1 MLVTAPLNDRP
12 LHMSELKE
20 QELHVQACAS
30 DACFRNLFEH
40 AEVGVLLA
48 DSGIRF
54 IDANP
59 SACKMLGY
67 SRDELSRLGAS
78 DIFVQAEARD
88 VAPALAA
95 TGSAALQFQEQQL
108 RRKDGLFFSVDAMSI
123 GSPDGSLLSIFREV
137 GRVQASRESL
147 AAIVDASF
155 DAVFDEDLNGI
166 VTSWNAGAQDIFGY
180 RADEIVGTS
189 VTRLIPDDRKHEK
202 DIILDKLRRGEH
214 VDYLETVRR
223 TKAGQL
229 IDVSIAVS
237 PIRDDHGRIAG
248 AAKIVRHIK
257 ALEKQTRDVERISRL
272 YASLSQIN
280 QAIVLTSNPEALFA
294 RICEAL
300 VDRGA
305 FRMAWVGWFDPQ
317 TARLVPVAVAGRD
330 DGYMQ
335 SIEVYGDDRA
345 EGRGPS
351 GRAFRSGEPHIIGDI
366 STDPD
371 MRPWLAEATRRGFR
385 SSAAFPIRVA
395 GKVRGVLT
403 VHAGVKDFFQNEEV
417 GLLEE
422 AARDISFGLDSYDRE
437 DARRK
442 VEAAARSERAFSDAI
457 IESTPGIL
465 YLYDEHGQFLRW
477 NRSFETVTGYAAH
490 EIERMHPSEFFCD
503 RDRPLLT
510 ARINEVFEQGDAS
523 VEAPLLAKSGK
534 VTPYYLT
541 GRRIVFEDKTC
552 LVGVGIDI
560 SERIR
565 VEQALRELNESLERK
580 VAERTADLEI
590 ALARAKAADQIKSA
604 FLASMSHELR
614 TPLNSIIGFSGIM
627 LQGLAGDLNAEQT
640 KQLGLVRGSARHL
653 LALIN
658 DVLDI
663 SKIEAGELEVRLKA
677 FDLKAS
683 IGRIV
688 ASVMPM
694 AEKKGLV
701 LSADFRDLPDDFVS
715 DQRRVEQMLLNLLSN
730 AIKFTEQGTVKL
742 SAEISSEVAGRV
754 GPALL
759 VRVADTGIGI
769 QAEHLPMIFQAFRQ
783 IDTGISRQHE
793 GTGLGL
799 AICRR
804 LADRLGGDIEVE
816 SEFGR
821 GSVFT
826 LVLPFKGGG

>member
-1 MLVTAPLNDRP
+1 
-12 LHMSELKE
+12 MSDLKE
-20 QELHVQACAS
+20 QELQVQALAS
-30 DACFRNLFEH
+30 DARFRNLFEH

-48 DSGIRF
+48 GSGIGF
-54 IDANP
+54 IEANP
-59 SACKMLGY
+59 SACEMLGY

-78 DIFVQAEARD
+78 DIFVQDEARN
-88 VAPALAA
+88 VTPAFAA
-95 TGSAALQFQEQQL
+95 TRSAAFQFQEQQL

-123 GSPDGSLLSIFREV
+123 GSPDGSLLSIFREI
-137 GRVQASRESL
+137 GRVQASRDSP
-147 AAIVDASF
+147 ATIVDASF
-155 DAVFDEDLNGI
+155 DAVFGEDLDGI

-202 DIILDKLRRGEH
+202 EIILDKLRRGEH
-214 VDYLETVRR
+214 VDYMETVRR
-223 TKAGQL
+223 TKEGQL
-229 IDVSIAVS
+229 IDVSISVS

-248 AAKIVRHIK
+248 ASKIVRHVT
-257 ALEKQTRDVERISRL
+257 ALEKRTRDVERMSRL

-280 QAIVLTSNPEALFA
+280 QAIVLTSSREALFA

-300 VDRGA
+300 VNRGA

-317 TARLVPVAVAGRD
+317 TARLLPVAVAGHD
-330 DGYMQ
+330 DGYVQ

-351 GRAFRSGEPHIIGDI
+351 GKAFRSGEPHISRDI

-371 MRPWLAEATRRGFR
+371 MGPWLAEATRRGFR
-385 SSAAFPIRVA
+385 SSAGFPIRVA
-395 GKVRGVLT
+395 GKVCGVLT
-403 VHAGVKDFFQNEEV
+403 VHAGVKDFFQDEEV
-417 GLLEE
+417 GLLEQ

-442 VEAAARSERAFSDAI
+442 VEAVARSERAFSDAI

-490 EIERMHPSEFFCD
+490 EIERMHPSEFFGD
-503 RDRPLLT
+503 PDRPLLM
-510 ARINEVFEQGDAS
+510 ARIGEVFEKGEAA
-523 VEAPLLAKSGK
+523 VEAPLLAKNGK
-534 VTPYYLT
+534 TTPYYLT
-541 GRRIVFEDKTC
+541 GRRVVFEDKTC

-580 VAERTADLEI
+580 VAERTADLET

-604 FLASMSHELR
+604 FLATMSHELR

-627 LQGLAGDLNAEQT
+627 LQGLAGDLNAEQS
-640 KQLGLVRGSARHL
+640 KQLGMVRGSARHL

-663 SKIEAGELEVRLKA
+663 SKIEAGELEVRFKA

-688 ASVMPM
+688 ASIMPM
-694 AEKKGLV
+694 AEKKGLA
-701 LSADFRDLPDDFVS
+701 LSTDLRDLPDDFIS

-730 AIKFTEQGTVKL
+730 AVKFTEQGTVKL
-742 SAEISSEVAGRV
+742 STEISSEVAGRV
-754 GPALL
+754 GPVLL
-759 VRVADTGIGI
+759 VRIADTGIGI
-769 QAEHLPMIFQAFRQ
+769 RAEHLPMIFQAFRQ

-804 LADRLGGDIEVE
+804 LADRLGGDIQVE

-826 LVLPFKGGG
+826 LVLPFKGGV

>member
-1 MLVTAPLNDRP
+1 
-12 LHMSELKE
+12 
-20 QELHVQACAS
+20 
-30 DACFRNLFEH
+30 
-40 AEVGVLLA
+40 
-48 DSGIRF
+48 
-54 IDANP
+54 
-59 SACKMLGY
+59 
-67 SRDELSRLGAS
+67 
-78 DIFVQAEARD
+78 
-88 VAPALAA
+88 
-95 TGSAALQFQEQQL
+95 
-108 RRKDGLFFSVDAMSI
+108 
-123 GSPDGSLLSIFREV
+123 
-137 GRVQASRESL
+137 
-147 AAIVDASF
+147 
-155 DAVFDEDLNGI
+155 
-166 VTSWNAGAQDIFGY
+166 
-180 RADEIVGTS
+180 
-189 VTRLIPDDRKHEK
+189 
-202 DIILDKLRRGEH
+202 
-214 VDYLETVRR
+214 
-223 TKAGQL
+223 
-229 IDVSIAVS
+229 
-237 PIRDDHGRIAG
+237 
-248 AAKIVRHIK
+248 
-257 ALEKQTRDVERISRL
+257 
-272 YASLSQIN
+272 
-280 QAIVLTSNPEALFA
+280 
-294 RICEAL
+294 
-300 VDRGA
+300 
-305 FRMAWVGWFDPQ
+305 
-317 TARLVPVAVAGRD
+317 
-330 DGYMQ
+330 
-335 SIEVYGDDRA
+335 
-345 EGRGPS
+345 
-351 GRAFRSGEPHIIGDI
+351 
-366 STDPD
+366 
-371 MRPWLAEATRRGFR
+371 
-385 SSAAFPIRVA
+385 
-395 GKVRGVLT
+395 VLT

-688 ASVMPM
+688 ASIMPM

-754 GPALL
+754 GPVLL

-769 QAEHLPMIFQAFRQ
+769 QAEYLPMIFQAFRQ

>member
-1 MLVTAPLNDRP
+1 
-12 LHMSELKE
+12 MSDFKE
-20 QELHVQACAS
+20 QELQLQARRS

-48 DSGIRF
+48 DSRIRF

-78 DIFVQAEARD
+78 DIFVQAEAGD
-88 VAPALAA
+88 ITPALAA
-95 TGSAALQFQEQQL
+95 TRGEALQCREKQL

-123 GSPDGSLLSIFREV
+123 GSPDGSLLSVFREI
-137 GRVQASRESL
+137 GRVEAPRESL
-147 AAIVDASF
+147 AAIVDASI
-155 DAVFDEDLNGI
+155 DAVFSEDLNGI
-166 VTSWNAGAQDIFGY
+166 VTGWNAGARDIFGY
-180 RADEIVGTS
+180 RSDEIVGTS
-189 VTRLIPDDRKHEK
+189 VTRLIPDDRRHEK
-202 DIILDKLRRGEH
+202 DIILDKLRRGER
-214 VDYLETVRR
+214 VDCMETVRK
-223 TKAGQL
+223 TKDGRL

-248 AAKIVRHIK
+248 TSKSVRHVT
-257 ALEKQTRDVERISRL
+257 ALEKRTRDVERMSRL
-272 YASLSQIN
+272 HASLSQIN
-280 QAIVLTSNPEALFA
+280 QAIVLTSNREALFA

-300 VDRGA
+300 VNRGA
-305 FRMAWVGWFDPQ
+305 FRMAWVGWFDPR
-317 TARLVPVAVAGRD
+317 TARLVPVAVAGD
-330 DGYMQ
+330 DEGYVQ

-351 GRAFRSGEPHIIGDI
+351 GKAFRFETPHFSQDI
-366 STDPD
+366 SNDPD

-395 GKVRGVLT
+395 GKVCGVLT
-403 VHAGVKDFFQNEEV
+403 VHAGVKDFFQDEEA

-442 VEAAARSERAFSDAI
+442 VEAAARSERAFSDTI

-490 EIERMHPSEFFCD
+490 EIERMHPNEFFCD
-503 RDRPLLT
+503 SDRPLLT
-510 ARINEVFEQGDAS
+510 ARIKEVFEKGEAS

-534 VTPYYLT
+534 TTPYYLT

-565 VEQALRELNESLERK
+565 VEQALRELNESLEGK
-580 VAERTADLEI
+580 VAERTADLET

-604 FLASMSHELR
+604 FLATMSHELR

-640 KQLGLVRGSARHL
+640 RQLGMVRGSARHL

-663 SKIEAGELEVRLKA
+663 SKIEAGELEVRFKA

-688 ASVMPM
+688 ASIMPM
-694 AEKKGLV
+694 AEKKGLA
-701 LSADFRDLPDDFVS
+701 LSADFGDLPDDFVS

-730 AIKFTEQGTVKL
+730 AVKFTEQGTVKL
-742 SAEISSEVAGRV
+742 SAKISSEVAGRL
-754 GPALL
+754 GPVL
-759 VRVADTGIGI
+759 VVRIADTGIGI

-804 LADRLGGDIEVE
+804 LADRLGGDILVE

-826 LVLPFKGGG
+826 LILPFKGGV